1 MGPGPIRRFL
11 LPGLFIIALF
21 VALVVRQ
28 PKAKIWKVEGQIFGT
43 TYLVKALPGDST
55 IGPETLKE
63 EIDAK
68 LTAIDLVMSTYK
80 ESSELSKFN
89 KAKTT
94 ETTTISKEL
103 AEVLQESLTVTTIT
117 QGAFDVTV
125 GPLVNLW
132 GFGPDKSLKEPS
144 TEALAKAKTQVGT
157 DKLLLSTD
165 DLTLQKKHPELF
177 IDLSAIA
184 KGYAVDQVGL
194 LLEKHGLE
202 SYLVEI
208 GGEIRA
214 RGRNLNGAVW
224 HLGIEKPHI
233 LPTREVALVVP
244 LDDLSM
250 ATTGN
255 YRNYY
260 LREDGRKV
268 SHAID
273 ARTAEPVE
281 SPFSSVTVLH
291 KDCMRADA
299 LATGFFALGRE
310 DGLKIAEEHKLAVL
324 YVEPAGESYEVFASS
339 TFPMFHTK

>member
-1 MGPGPIRRFL
+1 MLRPVL
-11 LPGLFIIALF
+11 WLALILELGCSHEPLETTRKT
-21 VALVVRQ
+21 VDLKGKAL
-28 PKAKIWKVEGQIFGT
+28 GT
-43 TYLVKALPGDST
+43 TWTVKIHSADSF
-55 IGPETLKE
+55 
-63 EIDAK
+63 DHAK
-68 LTAIDLVMSTYK
+68 LRHAIATEIEQNEKIFSHWRPDCKLHQFNQAFTTSALTIHPK
-80 ESSELSKFN
+80 LHELLRH
-89 KAKTT
+89 AAWMHR
-94 ETTTISKEL
+94 ETNGTFDPTI
-103 AEVLQESLTVTTIT
+103 A
-117 QGAFDVTV
+117 
-125 GPLVNLW
+125 PLVNLW
-132 GFGPDKSLKEPS
+132 GFGPDKSLKDPS